1 MCPRRVD
8 LCSLYVKGTA
18 SRRRSRLSSSNNDFL
33 WGFAEGT
40 LALCAVKQPYINLH
54 PTRVVRV
61 VIVEEPRAALS
72 CSQQEDTNSKIQGG
86 YVNGQIV
93 RENIHLQS
101 SH

>member
-1 MCPRRVD
+1 MIFCGGLQKDFGLV
-8 LCSLYVKGTA
+8 CGEAALY
-18 SRRRSRLSSSNNDFL
+18 
-33 WGFAEGT
+33 
-40 LALCAVKQPYINLH
+40 LH